1 MPTLDEIIAA
11 NDRRRRAEQALA
23 YARATGQ
30 DNDHAVRT
38 LPNGRDYLLGPDGAI
53 TAPVAHDRPLDPG
66 EYAALDRARAS
77 GDDMALAALYAPERR
92 ARAVPYWESAYLDPA
107 AEAARREEALW
118 RAAERRTVRSDRRAE
133 AVRALLAHERAY
145 GNAPSDRQR
154 LAAQRWADQRA
165 LAGDPPTRA
174 ALDRRDCIEAAAR
187 DRAERMETRRL
198 AAESAQAQ
206 SRDTLAAALAKAQ
219 AERAAAQATARGT
232 VSVAQEE
239 TRRALDLANANNAHA
254 IALETLRGQ
263 NALGLA
269 GANNASAERV
279 AQAQAEADRYAAD
292 QERLGQTESA
302 QTEAASAERVAQI
315 RAQAN
320 RDVALLQGS
329 LAAARAQ
336 GALSPEQDAAFKR
349 AETLVRLSQS
359 LARGGLDETAL
370 LTLDSEIDN
379 DKSLSPEEKA
389 ARKAQLRQNNPEA
402 VSWLLGAAARQM
414 EAAGLPGMP
423 TPGQTAQAASHGT
436 PADDIKVQDWL

>member
-30 DNDHAVRT
+30 DNDHALRT
-38 LPNGRDYLLGPDGAI
+38 LRANGRDYLLGPDGAI

-66 EYAALDRARAS
+66 EYAALGRARAQ
-77 GDDMALAALYAPERR
+77 GDTAALAALYAPERR
-92 ARAVPYWESAYLDPA
+92 ARPIRYWDDGYLDPA
-107 AEAARREEALW
+107 AEAERREEALW

-145 GNAPSDRQR
+145 GNAPSERQR
-154 LAAQRWADQRA
+154 EAAQRWADRRA
-165 LAGDPPTRA
+165 LAGDPLTRA
-174 ALDRRDCIEAAAR
+174 ALDRRDRLDAAAR
-187 DRAERMETRRL
+187 DRAERRDARRL
-198 AAESAQAQ
+198 AAEGAQAQ
-206 SRDTLAAALAKAQ
+206 SQGALAAALAKA
-219 AERAAAQATARGT
+219 RGT
-232 VSVAQEE
+232 VDVAREE
-239 TRRALDLANANNAHA
+239 TRRALDLAERNNAHA
-254 IALETLRGQ
+254 LALETLRGE

-269 GANNASAERV
+269 GANNAS
-279 AQAQAEADRYAAD
+279 
-292 QERLGQTESA
+292 S
-302 QTEAASAERVAQI
+302 ERVAQI

-320 RDVALLQGS
+320 RDVALLQGT

-370 LTLDSEIDN
+370 FTLDNEIDN
-379 DKSLSPEEKA
+379 DKTLSPEEKA

-423 TPGQTAQAASHGT
+423 APGQTAQAN
-436 PADDIKVQDWL
+436 PAPQPEIDESWL